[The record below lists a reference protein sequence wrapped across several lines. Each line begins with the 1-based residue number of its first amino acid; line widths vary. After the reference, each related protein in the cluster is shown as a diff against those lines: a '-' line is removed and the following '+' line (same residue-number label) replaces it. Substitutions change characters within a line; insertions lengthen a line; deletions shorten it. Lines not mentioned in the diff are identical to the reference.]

1 MNSALASISRWWE
14 SLTGSQKSMYIVM
27 AGAVIAAAIFFVQW
41 MGRVNYAPLFTQ
53 LDPREASG
61 VVEKL
66 KELNVKYQLADQGGT
81 VLVPEEKVYELR
93 MQMVGSGMLV
103 GGGVGFEIFDKSK
116 LGMTDF
122 ERRMDYLR
130 ALQEELRRTIVQV
143 EEVEQA
149 RVHLVLP
156 EPSVFI
162 KEDRPASASVTL
174 KLSPLGR
181 LSPEQVKAIVY
192 LVASAVENLPPENVK
207 IIDTRGNILSDTVA
221 VGDNSAGLTQ
231 QRMAQQE
238 MKRAFERDIERR
250 VQGMLE
256 RIRGQGKVVVM
267 VSADLDFDQR
277 EITRIE
283 YDDQGVIRTE
293 QVRQEEGTNTGGAVG
308 QAGMESNII
317 SYPAQGTQ
325 GESRFNKEETNRTF
339 EIGQTQERTVYAPGR
354 LKSLST
360 AVTVDGVL
368 DAQTEARIRDLV
380 AAATGYQYSD
390 DPSGRRDQITVMSM
404 AFDNSQAAEAKKEM
418 EAFEEAR
425 RKEERIRRYVAWGL
439 QGLGTIMG
447 FVVLLMIIR
456 RIGSARSMVAV
467 TLDEPIPVT
476 QYMPPPLPPEEV
488 QRREKQEKAKDIAR
502 QKPEEAAQ
510 LVKTWMAED

>member
-1 MNSALASISRWWE
+1 MNSLLASISRWWG
-14 SLTGSQKSMYIVM
+14 SLTGSQKSIYIVM
-27 AGAVIAAAIFFVQW
+27 AGAVIAAVFFFVQW

-103 GGGVGFEIFDKSK
+103 GGGVGFEIFDQSK

-162 KEDRPASASVTL
+162 QEDRPASASVTL

-181 LSPEQVKAIVY
+181 LNPEQVKAIVY

-207 IIDTRGNILSDTVA
+207 VIDTRGNILSDTVA
-221 VGDNSAGLTQ
+221 VGDNPAGLTQ
-231 QRMAQQE
+231 QRLAQQE
-238 MKRAFERDIERR
+238 MKRTFERDMERR
-250 VQGMLE
+250 IQGMLE
-256 RIRGQGKVVVM
+256 RILGQGKAVAM

-283 YDDQGVIRTE
+283 YNDENRAVRTE
-293 QVRQEEGTNTGGAVG
+293 SVRDEQGSSTGGTLGPVG
-308 QAGMESNII
+308 SDSNMV

-325 GESRFNKEETNRTF
+325 GQSNWSKTGNDRVYEV
-339 EIGQTQERTVYAPGR
+339 GQTQERIVYAPGR

-360 AVTVDGVL
+360 AVTVDSVL
-368 DAQTEARIRDLV
+368 DVEAEKRIRDMV

-404 AFDNSQAAEAKKEM
+404 AFDNTQVAEAKKEM
-418 EAFEEAR
+418 EALAEAR
-425 RKEERIRRYVAWGL
+425 RKEERLRRYVAWGL
-439 QGLGTIMG
+439 QGLATILG
-447 FVVLLMIIR
+447 FILLMIIIR
-456 RIGSARSMVAV
+456 RIGSSRSTVSV

-476 QYMPPPLPPEEV
+476 EYMPSLPPEEV
-488 QRREKQEKAKDIAR
+488 HRREKQEKIKEMAR
-502 QKPEEAAQ
+502 QKPEEVAQ